1 MLERDIERIC
11 REYAVH
17 RGAINVKTAYT
28 FAGWPDRMFIL
39 PNGVVWFVEFKTV
52 KGKLTERQ
60 KMTIQALRDR
70 KQIVNVVRSTSEFK
84 LLFDSLARSEK

>member
-1 MLERDIERIC
+1 MLERDIERVC
-11 REYAVH
+11 REYAVRH
-17 RGAINVKTAYT
+17 GAINVKTAYT

-60 KMTIQALRDR
+60 RLTIRALQDR
-70 KQIVNVVRSTSEFK
+70 KQTVSVVRSTSEFK
-84 LLFDSLARSEK
+84 LLFDSLARSEQ